1 MLYAIQKRRD
11 NNDTLGIRDHQ
22 VWIRRIVLVIL
33 WALTAAEVYI
43 SPRGEYDYEY
53 RHDYGFEKY
62 FIDSDCNQRDG
73 IPYWHGMKAAQ
84 FLVVG
89 APLLWLFLTLFILTG
104 FRIPGVV
111 DRPFLSRWRAAWRL
125 VVAWVNVL
133 FMWGLLAFFTIL
145 RHKINVTAGHLDSE
159 DEWTFGQILALATWA
174 PVVVEFGYIFIWG
187 IKEGL
192 ERHLPSDF
200 IVKEVLP
207 DTPGLGGP
215 FMDSRDKANEP
226 LMSIR
231 SVPMLSPPL
240 MTPDATTTVQL
251 TDPPRTHTYT
261 TLTSEPAQVY
271 TAYEPQYYQPPQMN
285 YYPPQQQV
293 WNPWQSSG
301 W

>member
-159 DEWTFGQILALATWA
+159 DE
-174 PVVVEFGYIFIWG
+174 
-187 IKEGL
+187 
-192 ERHLPSDF
+192 
-200 IVKEVLP
+200 
-207 DTPGLGGP
+207 
-215 FMDSRDKANEP
+215 
-226 LMSIR
+226 
-231 SVPMLSPPL
+231 
-240 MTPDATTTVQL
+240 
-251 TDPPRTHTYT
+251 
-261 TLTSEPAQVY
+261 
-271 TAYEPQYYQPPQMN
+271 
-285 YYPPQQQV
+285 
-293 WNPWQSSG
+293 
-301 W
+301 